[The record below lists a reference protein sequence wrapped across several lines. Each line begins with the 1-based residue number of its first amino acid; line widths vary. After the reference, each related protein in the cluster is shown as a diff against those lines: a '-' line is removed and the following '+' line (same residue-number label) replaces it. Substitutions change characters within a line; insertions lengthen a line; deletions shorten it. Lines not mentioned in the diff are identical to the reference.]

1 MKIQEN
7 LHQEMEAKETT
18 STKSKQNSF
27 DPKLE
32 EQLRKEGINPDII
45 NEYGDVDFEDG
56 IDDSF
61 TYVSDNY
68 DEYGDDSYYED

>member
-1 MKIQEN
+1 MDV
-7 LHQEMEAKETT
+7 KETT
-18 STKSKQNSF
+18 STKSKQKQF

-45 NEYGDVDFEDG
+45 NEYGDVDFEDHV
-56 IDDSF
+56 DDSF
-61 TYVSDNY
+61 TYVNDNY

>member
-1 MKIQEN
+1 LK
-7 LHQEMEAKETT
+7 
-18 STKSKQNSF
+18 
-27 DPKLE
+27 
-32 EQLRKEGINPDII
+32 EQLRKEGINPDMIS
-45 NEYGDVDFEDG
+45 EYGDVDFEDG